1 MDRRKFIRQLGFLT
15 GAGTVSMT
23 LGNIPVK
30 AFARP
35 FINAKAPDGTVLVLV
50 QLSGGN
56 DGLNTVIP
64 FADANYH
71 NVRPGIRIR
80 ENEVLKLSNSVG
92 LHPSLSP
99 FKDLY
104 DEGQLAVVQNVGYPN
119 PDRSHFRSTDIW
131 LSASDSDNYVE
142 DGWVGRF
149 LANAFPDPET
159 YNSNHPMA
167 IQIGASQ
174 SMLLQCTC
182 QGQMGISFE
191 DPNQFY
197 QLINGATADNDP
209 PPNTIAG
216 EQLRFIKQIAAQSI
230 QYAQIIKDAADS
242 VQNRVQYPNSSLGR
256 QLAIVAELIGG
267 GLETPV
273 YLTSVGGFDTHSGQL
288 GSHANLLQNLAN
300 SVSAFMQDLKLL
312 GAADRVVVMTFSEFG
327 RRVEQN
333 GSGGTDHGTAAP
345 LFVIG
350 QNVAGGILGKNPD
363 LEDLDTNGDLK
374 YEFDFRQVYASLLQD
389 QLGMSADKM
398 GDVLFRNF
406 ETLPLIS
413 VKHASAGG
421 PISFSLRQ
429 NYPNPFNPATTI
441 NYQLRIPQFIRL
453 VVFDPT
459 GAEVVTLDQGWKDA
473 GSYSATFGN
482 GKYPSGVYYC
492 RLISGSYKQT
502 VKMVL
507 MK

>member
-1 MDRRKFIRQLGFLT
+1 MDRRKFLRHLGLLT

-35 FINAKAPDGTVLVLV
+35 FMSASSPGGRVLVLI

-64 FADANYH
+64 YADPNYH
-71 NVRPGIRIR
+71 NMRPSIRLR
-80 ENEVLKLSNSVG
+80 DTQVLRLSSSIG
-92 LHPSLSP
+92 LHPSLGSLKN
-99 FKDLY
+99 FY
-104 DEGQLAVVQNVGYPN
+104 DEGQVAVVQNVGYPN

-131 LSASDSDNYVE
+131 LSASDSEDYIE

-159 YNSNHPMA
+159 FNTSHPMA

-209 PPNTIAG
+209 PPPTLAG
-216 EQLRFIKQIAAQSI
+216 EQLSFIKQIAAQSI

-242 VQNRVQYPNSSLGR
+242 IENRVQYPNTSLGR

-273 YLTSVGGFDTHSGQL
+273 YLTSMGGFDTHSNQS
-288 GSHANLLQNLAN
+288 GSHANLLQNLSD
-300 SVSAFMQDLKLL
+300 SVSAFIQDLKLM
-312 GAADRVVVMTFSEFG
+312 GEGDRAVVMTFSEFG

-350 QNVAGGILGKNPD
+350 QNVNGGIFGKNPD
-363 LEDLDTNGDLK
+363 LAELDNNGDLI
-374 YEFDFRQVYASLLQD
+374 YEFDFRQIYATLLQD
-389 QLGMSADKM
+389 HLGMATNKM

-406 ETLPLIS
+406 NTLPLITR
-413 VKHASAGG
+413 KHAAEGG
-421 PISFSLRQ
+421 PISFILHQ
-429 NYPNPFNPATTI
+429 NYPNPFNPRTVI
-441 NYQLRIPQFIRL
+441 NYELKIPQYIRL
-453 VVFDPT
+453 VVYDPT
-459 GAEVVTLDQGWKDA
+459 GAEVATLDQGWKDA
-473 GSYSATFGN
+473 GEYSVTFGD
-482 GKYPSGVYYC
+482 GRYPSGVYYC
-492 RLISGSYKQT
+492 RLVSGTYRQT
-502 VKMVL
+502 IKMIL
-507 MK
+507 LR